1 MLAAEL
7 NHSGVVEMQFL
18 GDLGFSPEPH
28 WRALNFTLSA
38 ADVGK
43 LYTTYAQPIA
53 LDTAFS
59 GLETA
64 GGVCVNICGV
74 DNEIDNFDLHFDQI
88 YIDDEQRRFS
98 LYGLDGDILLHSGE
112 ELHESH
118 IDWLGGAVYE
128 IQIGPGRI
136 DWASSKRNLK
146 VASWRDVSIFDG
158 EFRMETLEIEQ
169 FGGYKTKIA
178 LSGMLTPITLS
189 ALTAAFGAVPLSGK
203 LSGTISRI
211 SYSANR
217 LEMDGDIRIN
227 VFDGQILLRDL
238 RIDEMFSTV
247 PVLSASMRIEKLDL
261 EELTRTF
268 SFGYISG
275 RLDGKVDDLV
285 LEAWRPIRFDASF
298 VTPKDDLD
306 RHRISQQAVDN
317 LARLGAGTG
326 TGLSQGFLGLIPSYS
341 YGRLGIGCRLQQGHC
356 LMSGVEDARN
366 DSFYILTRGG
376 ILPPWIDVKGSGRRI
391 SWQTLVDGIQQISEG
406 EFKLDVRG

>member
-1 MLAAEL
+1 M
-7 NHSGVVEMQFL
+7 
-18 GDLGFSPEPH
+18 
-28 WRALNFTLSA
+28 
-38 ADVGK
+38 
-43 LYTTYAQPIA
+43 
-53 LDTAFS
+53 
-59 GLETA
+59 
-64 GGVCVNICGV
+64 
-74 DNEIDNFDLHFDQI
+74 
-88 YIDDEQRRFS
+88 
-98 LYGLDGDILLHSGE
+98 
-112 ELHESH
+112 
-118 IDWLGGAVYE
+118 YE

-158 EFRMETLEIEQ
+158 EFRMDTLEIEQ
-169 FGGYKTKIA
+169 FGRHKTKIA

-203 LSGTISRI
+203 LSGTISRL

-247 PVLSASMRIEKLDL
+247 PVLSASVRIEKLDL
-261 EELTRTF
+261 EELTRIF
-268 SFGYISG
+268 SFGYISD

-306 RHRISQQAVDN
+306 RHRILQQAVDN
-317 LARLGAGTG
+317 LGRLGAGTG

-406 EFKLDVRG
+406 EFKLDIGG